1 MSSCQK
7 EHIQV
12 SETALEKNAINEI
25 KKIVGLNEEVVVIKK
40 TESDLMNA
48 SQTLD
53 LKNSSKRNLTLSE
66 FKDVYE
72 SRKVKNVKTVG
83 MFVSANPINL
93 PSDSVVEKLKIK
105 SMDDEEDVEDKPRP
119 AGYYHAMF
127 SFANTYFTNV
137 NQNVRDGGIYN
148 MYLDF
153 NTDASG
159 KIIGTP
165 SISFVGIGF
174 YSWSQINASQI
185 TFNPSSTTSTFTITG
200 VNLLGI
206 QIGGVTLGWPSRTN
220 YYFTVDMDEKN
231 SSANVEQN

>member
-1 MSSCQK
+1 
-7 EHIQV
+7 
-12 SETALEKNAINEI
+12 
-25 KKIVGLNEEVVVIKK
+25 
-40 TESDLMNA
+40 
-48 SQTLD
+48 
-53 LKNSSKRNLTLSE
+53 
-66 FKDVYE
+66 
-72 SRKVKNVKTVG
+72 
-83 MFVSANPINL
+83 
-93 PSDSVVEKLKIK
+93 
-105 SMDDEEDVEDKPRP
+105 
-119 AGYYHAMF
+119 
-127 SFANTYFTNV
+127 
-137 NQNVRDGGIYN
+137 

-185 TFNPSSTTSTFTITG
+185 TFNPSNTTSTFTITG
-200 VNLLGI
+200 INLLGI